1 MAMSRTLCVL
11 LCASQAYGH
20 GHVLDPPS
28 RAELCSNIHT
38 PASEKNTNCGQIMW
52 EPFSI
57 EGPDGWP
64 ADGTIPAGGA
74 HSRFPELNEQT
85 ATRWGKVPMS
95 GGATKFTWT
104 FNANHVTKDYTYYM
118 TRAGWN
124 PNAPLTRAT
133 FEDAPFCVV
142 DGGMKQPPMTTDHTC
157 NVPTLEG
164 YHIIL
169 SVWDVG
175 DTSNSFFNVID
186 VMFSGGACPSDTSG
200 CGCDWTDNGAKCNT
214 DDGSECYCKCCCQH
228 TGQCAWQSGGAGGGG
243 GGGGSG
249 STCALPSGLDADVAA
264 VDNTGFATCHGKL
277 RLSGLQLVGAQGE
290 AVQLMGMSSHG
301 LHWFAN
307 CYTKESITHLVTR
320 WGINV
325 FRAAMYIGEGGYGTN
340 PALKQ
345 TVLDIV
351 QWCKELGIYVIVNW
365 HTLSPGNP
373 NDAEY
378 AGADAFWQDMARTLK
393 DETHVLYEIANE
405 PNGVS
410 WGQVLSYHN
419 RILALIRAEDAET
432 VVLAGTPTW
441 SQDIHEAAA
450 RPVDLPHN
458 VMYVFHF
465 YAGSHT
471 HLQSRVQEVASQ
483 IPLFVSEWG
492 TSEASG
498 DGGPFLDNAQAF
510 LEGFKSAGSQG
521 VQLSWTSWSLAD
533 KAEVSAAL
541 QAGACASGDWDS
553 VSCTGS
559 YVRTYI
565 RTNAVPCAGPAPVPV
580 PPVPVPTP
588 PTPPCNPINTEE
600 AVVRDLWRPTAV
612 NSLPAYAV
620 SENTLGWTLGDD
632 QVTLHNFPPV
642 LLKDGVRAFYP
653 DQTSEIPLGAEIQVE
668 CPANCDDTPCEVIV
682 VTYHCVPC
690 SSATNGKFPATMPL
704 AGWAPG
710 HCSPRF
716 SFLADRHRMVGFRK
730 LVGACETEVLP
741 ATEVALSN
749 IAVFVRQGAH
759 DCGLFVQE
767 EMCEDS
773 NECAWK
779 DGACSSTWCPAAIPT
794 GPPTCAPCAQ
804 TEIDLD

>member
-1 MAMSRTLCVL
+1 MAMARTLCVL

-186 VMFSGGACPSDTSG
+186 VMFSGGGGGGGGSPPVPVPTAPVPVPVPTAPVPVPSNGACPSDTSG

-228 TGQCAWQSGGAGGGG
+228 TGQCAWQGGGGGGG

-249 STCALPSGLDADVAA
+249 STCALPSGLDANVAA

-325 FRAAMYIGEGGYGTN
+325 FRAAMYIGEGGYGNN

-351 QWCKELGIYVIVNW
+351 QWCKELGIYVIVDW
-365 HTLSPGNP
+365 HMLSPGNP

-378 AGADAFWQDMARTLK
+378 DGADAFWRDMARTLK
-393 DETHVLYEIANE
+393 DESHVLYEIANE

-410 WGQVLSYHN
+410 WGEVVSYHN

-521 VQLSWTSWSLAD
+521 VKLSWTSWSLAD

-541 QAGACASGDWDS
+541 QSGACASGDWDS

-565 RTNAVPCAGPAPVPV
+565 RTNAVPCGGPAPVPV

-588 PTPPCNPINTEE
+588 PTPPATSPPTPP
-600 AVVRDLWRPTAV
+600 APVPTAPV
-612 NSLPAYAV
+612 PTVPAPV
-620 SENTLGWTLGDD
+620 PT
-632 QVTLHNFPPV
+632 PPACAS
-642 LLKDGVRAFYP
+642 AF
-653 DQTSEIPLGAEIQVE
+653 
-668 CPANCDDTPCEVIV
+668 
-682 VTYHCVPC
+682 CVY
-690 SSATNGKFPATMPL
+690 SACKRDASCCAA
-704 AGWAPG
+704 AG
-710 HCSPRF
+710 
-716 SFLADRHRMVGFRK
+716 
-730 LVGACETEVLP
+730 T
-741 ATEVALSN
+741 
-749 IAVFVRQGAH
+749 
-759 DCGLFVQE
+759 
-767 EMCEDS
+767 
-773 NECAWK
+773 
-779 DGACSSTWCPAAIPT
+779 
-794 GPPTCAPCAQ
+794 PCAQ
-804 TEIDLD
+804 FDTWYAECMQSSSPPPATSPPTPPAPVPTAPVPVPSSACSGSTLSMYSNCLGATACCESGTQCYEQSQWYAQCLRTCTPGGGWSCKVLG